1 MALPS
6 LHKEWQG
13 GTTLSGTDLV
23 NVVVSGTSSE
33 ELAKN
38 ALFQI
43 KDALTTFNS
52 NPWTVAG
59 SSDSSASSMD
69 GTDRW
74 IDTGDL
80 VYRTTGGTAF
90 SWIVLEQSQIN
101 PNFQVLFGLDN
112 TSASDA
118 NRHDLY
124 ISVSP
129 AAGFGTAA
137 SGTDGSTTALPTATD
152 EHVINSTTDSW
163 YGDWSAN
170 FGTMVSCFASTDG
183 EVTRV
188 VASDESTGIPF
199 MRMNFE
205 VPRLPD
211 STWHE
216 PCVYSHQ
223 TTTVAGGTSVFKR
236 VDWMEQTASP
246 YLLATVS
253 GYDNNP
259 TQQSFRFSGPMWGTN
274 EVITLDEDHSIRFYA
289 GELTQSAS
297 VYATQTVWGT
307 LYDCYWV
314 SRGTGGTYYADDLDT
329 FPAAGNRTFVCV
341 GDLVYGW
348 LNDSTTDLKYEN
360 I

>member
-6 LHKEWQG
+6 LQKEWQG
-13 GTTLSGTDLV
+13 GTTLSGIDLV

-33 ELAKN
+33 DLAKN
-38 ALFQI
+38 AIFQI
-43 KDALTTFNS
+43 KDALTTFNA

-74 IDTGDL
+74 VDTGDL

-101 PNFQVLFGLDN
+101 TNFQVLFGLDN
-112 TSASDA
+112 TSSSDS

-152 EHVINSTTDSW
+152 EHVVNGTTESW
-163 YGDWSAN
+163 YGDWSSN
-170 FGTMVSCFASTDG
+170 FGTMVSCFSSTDG
-183 EVTRV
+183 ECTRII
-188 VASDESTGIPF
+188 ASDESTGIPF

-211 STWHE
+211 STWE
-216 PCVYSHQ
+216 NPCIYSHF
-223 TTTVAGGTSVFKR
+223 TTTVAGGNSVFR
-236 VDWMEQTASP
+236 RTDWQEKTVNP
-246 YLLATVS
+246 NLHATVS
-253 GYDNNP
+253 GYDNTP
-259 TQQSFRFSGPMWGTN
+259 LQVDFRLLGPMWSSN
-274 EVITLDEDHSIRFYA
+274 EVVNYDEEQGIRFY
-289 GELTQSAS
+289 GGGLQQDSTSAFD
-297 VYATQTVWGT
+297 TWGT

-314 SRGTGGTYYADDLDT
+314 SRSTGGTYYADDLDT

-348 LNDSTTDLKYEN
+348 LNDSSTDLKYEN
-360 I
+360 N